1 VSVKLAVFIVNY
13 NGASSLGE
21 LFLKALE
28 SFTAAISNLSGVDIW
43 LVDNG
48 SLDNSLEEARS
59 RFSASL
65 KYVRLSRNLGYGGAC
80 YLAYIY
86 TLYLGLRYD
95 YYVCSNN
102 DIIVSSEG
110 FKGLIKWLHRL
121 SRVFGNGFIASPI
134 LGDGSGGLDNGSYYV
149 DSFGEVWPL
158 TLISSSPEKLAGL
171 LLNKPIPV
179 SYADGAFMV
188 FHWKAV
194 EKTFFDPRLFL
205 YAEDVEASLRGW
217 QHGVPSILIPVVLGN
232 HYRSST
238 TRKVKP
244 VSIYTSVRNRVYIS
258 YRYLG
263 VKGFIGSL
271 VAMLVITAKNIVS
284 AGGYSKETL
293 LVVRLITRGIIDSI
307 SLIVR
312 EKKNCKPLHAPII
325 TISLASMVRRRA
337 YIIQNELKKV
347 FIHHIRLWH
356 PIIRSSLRNSEAQPL
371 LP

>member
-1 VSVKLAVFIVNY
+1 VGVKLAVFIINY
-13 NGASSLGE
+13 NGASSLGD

-28 SFTAAISNLSGVDIW
+28 SFTTATSGLIGVDIW

-59 RFSASL
+59 RFGASL

-102 DIIVSSEG
+102 DIIVSSKG
-110 FKGLIKWLHRL
+110 FKELIEWLHRL

-134 LGDGSGGLDNGSYYV
+134 LGNGSDGLDNGSYYI

-194 EKTFFDPRLFL
+194 ENAFFDPKLFL
-205 YAEDVEASLRGW
+205 YSEDAEASLRGW
-217 QHGVPSILIPVVLGN
+217 QYGVPSLLVPVVLGD
-232 HYRSST
+232 HYRNST

-244 VSIYTSVRNRVYIS
+244 ISIYTSVRNGVYVS

-263 VKGFIGSL
+263 VRGFIGSL
-271 VAMLVITAKNIVS
+271 VARFVIMMKNMVLITTR
-284 AGGYSKETL
+284 GHGRERL
-293 LVVRLITRGIIDSI
+293 LVVKLITRGIIDSI
-307 SLIVR
+307 SLVMR
-312 EKKNCKPLHAPII
+312 EGKRYKPLHAPVI
-325 TISLASMVRRRA
+325 TVPLVGIVLRRRA
-337 YIIQNELKKV
+337 YIIQDKLKKI

-356 PIIRSSLRNSEAQPL
+356 PVIRK
-371 LP
+371 

>member
-28 SFTAAISNLSGVDIW
+28 SFTTATSGLSGVDIW

-59 RFSASL
+59 RFGASL

-102 DIIVSSEG
+102 DIVVSSED
-110 FKGLIKWLHRL
+110 FKELIEWLHRL
-121 SRVFGNGFIASPI
+121 SRVFENGFIASPI
-134 LGDGSGGLDNGSYYV
+134 LGNGSGGLDNGSYYI

-188 FHWKAV
+188 FHRKAV
-194 EKTFFDPRLFL
+194 EKAFFDPRLFL

-217 QHGVPSILIPVVLGN
+217 QYEVPSLLVPVVLGD
-232 HYRSST
+232 HYRNST
-238 TRKVKP
+238 TRKIKP
-244 VSIYTSVRNRVYIS
+244 VSIYTSIRNGVYVS

-271 VAMLVITAKNIVS
+271 MARFTIMVKNVVSITTR
-284 AGGYSKETL
+284 GYGRERL
-293 LVVRLITRGIIDSI
+293 LVAKLITRGIIDSM
-307 SLIVR
+307 SLIMR
-312 EKKNCKPLHAPII
+312 ERKNYKLLRAPII
-325 TISLASMVRRRA
+325 TIPLANMVQRRA
-337 YIIQNELKKV
+337 YIIQDKLKKA
-347 FIHHIRLWH
+347 FIHHIRLWY
-356 PIIRSSLRNSEAQPL
+356 PFYTELSTQP
-371 LP
+371 

>member
-1 VSVKLAVFIVNY
+1 VGVKLAVFIINY
-13 NGASSLGE
+13 NGTSSLGE

-28 SFTAAISNLSGVDIW
+28 SFTTAASGLIGVDIW

-59 RFSASL
+59 RFGASL

-102 DIIVSSEG
+102 DIIVSSKG
-110 FKGLIKWLHRL
+110 FKELTEWLHRL

-134 LGDGSGGLDNGSYYV
+134 LGNGIGGLDNGSYYV
-149 DSFGEVWPL
+149 DSFGGGNWPL

-179 SYADGAFMV
+179 SYADGAFMA

-194 EKTFFDPRLFL
+194 EKAFFDPRLFL

-217 QHGVPSILIPVVLGN
+217 QYGVPSLLVPVVLGD
-232 HYRSST
+232 HYRNST
-238 TRKVKP
+238 MREVKP
-244 VSIYTSVRNRVYIS
+244 VSIYTSVRNGVYVS

-263 VKGFIGSL
+263 VRGFIGSL
-271 VAMLVITAKNIVS
+271 MARFVIMMKNVVLITTR
-284 AGGYSKETL
+284 GYSRERL
-293 LVVRLITRGIIDSI
+293 LVVKLITRGIIDSI
-307 SLIVR
+307 SLVMR
-312 EKKNCKPLHAPII
+312 EGKRYKPLRAPVI
-325 TISLASMVRRRA
+325 TTPLVGIVLRRRA
-337 YIIQNELKKV
+337 YIIQDKLKKV

-356 PIIRSSLRNSEAQPL
+356 PAVRK
-371 LP
+371 